1 MQLAC
6 IRTGRRPFVFR
17 TLVVQVGSQV
27 LFPAGAAQEVEG
39 EIGAALPFEPDVHVG
54 ARAVVALARGALPAA
69 RVTALDV
76 VVELE
81 GESVAQLALHHL
93 TVLLPGLR
101 DREGVTSRC

>member
-17 TLVVQVGSQV
+17 TLVVQVGGQV

-39 EIGAALPFEPDVHVG
+39 EVGAALPFEPDVHVG

-93 TVLLPGLR
+93 TVLLHGLR